1 MASRHGPTPLL
12 TTTVNEPSGF
22 DVAVPVPLL
31 QVAVTAPTT
40 GAPVAAV
47 PFKVRADPLLPL
59 PPPPPQ
65 AASNALP
72 LRTKLAKAILFKRI
86 TIPLLK
92 VLQKK
97 MY

>member
-47 PFKVRADPLLPL
+47 PFKVSADPLL

-72 LRTKLAKAILFKRI
+72 PRTKLAKAILFKRI
-86 TIPLLK
+86 FIIPLLK
-92 VLQKK
+92 VLQKNVSD
-97 MY
+97 